1 MFQSVTEP
9 EITIRYFAGAREL
22 AGLTEERLPLGE
34 VSSHAAL
41 RASLATRHPALAP
54 LLGAMRFAVNDAF
67 VGTDYV
73 PVAGDRVDVLPPVA
87 GGSLPLAEVRST
99 PLSIDEIYRAVSH
112 AGAGGVTLFVGVV
125 RDVADGKPV
134 ARLDYEQHP
143 TFHARRDLAVLR
155 RVQGELASGRR
166 ARRRDPPVGRATAVG
181 WTTWWWAPRP
191 RIGTR
196 RSAAAASRS
205 TA

>member
-87 GGSLPLAEVRST
+87 GGSLPLAEVR
-99 PLSIDEIYRAVSH
+99 A
-112 AGAGGVTLFVGVV
+112 TLDAF
-125 RDVADGKPV
+125 
-134 ARLDYEQHP
+134 
-143 TFHARRDLAVLR
+143 RRDL
-155 RVQGELASGRR
+155 
-166 ARRRDPPVGRATAVG
+166 
-181 WTTWWWAPRP
+181 
-191 RIGTR
+191 IGVKHDAEDVEDE
-196 RSAAAASRS
+196 SEG
-205 TA
+205 